1 MNRLLIMLVV
11 LTVFT
16 AVSRSAGAQDGS
28 GVATQTA
35 VVHEIQVTARKYEF
49 TPRLLRVKRGEEVRL
64 IIAPL
69 DHDHGF
75 KLDEFHI
82 NQQIKRGMTATV
94 EFRPDKAGTF
104 QFHCSDFCGVGH
116 RKMTGTLVVE

>member
-1 MNRLLIMLVV
+1 MNRLLLMLVA

-16 AVSRSAGAQDGS
+16 AVSRSTGAEDGS

-82 NQQIKRGMTATV
+82 NQTIKEGR
-94 EFRPDKAGTF
+94 RPQLNSGLIK
-104 QFHCSDFCGVGH
+104 
-116 RKMTGTLVVE
+116 LVLSNVAARTSAA

>member
-1 MNRLLIMLVV
+1 MLIA

-16 AVSRSAGAQDGS
+16 AVSRSTVAQDANGAAPRT
-28 GVATQTA
+28 V
-35 VVHEIQVTARKYEF
+35 VVHEIQVLAKRYDF
-49 TPRLLRVKRGEEVRL
+49 TPGLLRVKKGEEVRL
-64 IIAPL
+64 FIAAL

-82 NQQIKRGMTATV
+82 NQKIKRGTTAIV

-104 QFHCSDFCGVGH
+104 QFRCSNFCGLGH
-116 RKMTGTLVVE
+116 GGMKGTLVVEE

>member
-1 MNRLLIMLVV
+1 MNRLLIMLVA

-16 AVSRSAGAQDGS
+16 AVSRGTGAQDSS

-82 NQQIKRGMTATV
+82 NQQIKRGTPATV
-94 EFRPDKAGTF
+94 EFRRDKAGTF